1 MHVKCQDLR
10 RPTTDDRSFVSRR
23 QSVVCLVFWLGR
35 FREILMGLA
44 IIRIT
49 WKKTEVEV
57 ASLITL
63 NTSTIIPRPRIPPLV
78 FSLQDP
84 CQHPCSARN
93 DSFLETNSFEKDIS
107 TRGKATKQPLDMQRF
122 TSFIG
127 ATTTTTMVL
136 LSLLTG
142 RGRISW
148 VCALIALGT
157 TTICIG
163 LEFTHLTC
171 FAVYHFSVGKMT
183 SLFFFSTF

>member
-1 MHVKCQDLR
+1 
-10 RPTTDDRSFVSRR
+10 
-23 QSVVCLVFWLGR
+23 
-35 FREILMGLA
+35 MGLA

-49 WKKTEVEV
+49 WKKTKVEV

-63 NTSTIIPRPRIPPLV
+63 NTSTIIPRPRIPPRPCL
-78 FSLQDP
+78 FSS
-84 CQHPCSARN
+84 QHPCSPRN

-157 TTICIG
+157 TTICVG

-183 SLFFFSTF
+183 FLVFFFFNVLTRICPGL